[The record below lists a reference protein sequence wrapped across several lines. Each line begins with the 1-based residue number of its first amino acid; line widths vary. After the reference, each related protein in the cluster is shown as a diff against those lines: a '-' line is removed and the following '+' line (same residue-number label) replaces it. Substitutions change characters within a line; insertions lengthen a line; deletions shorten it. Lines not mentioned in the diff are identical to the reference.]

1 MISRL
6 LKNQEALKAAPA
18 KQKHQLTMLTPAE
31 WHRLQRLQTLL
42 TPCRYVTELLG
53 GETDVSCSVVSP
65 ALRHLTRTMEVSG
78 DDPAHVVTCCL
89 PRGERGGVWTSVEE
103 KQNHSRTHRGASK
116 EEELPAED
124 EEGPNGALGRYR
136 AEPTIRDRLP
146 TAVAS
151 CLGNWLKEKK
161 QKK

>member
-1 MISRL
+1 FFCLFELGLFPGRL
-6 LKNQEALKAAPA
+6 
-18 KQKHQLTMLTPAE
+18 
-31 WHRLQRLQTLL
+31 
-42 TPCRYVTELLG
+42 
-53 GETDVSCSVVSP
+53 SVVFDTVKQP
-65 ALRHLTRTMEVSG
+65 DYIVCQENTPMK
-78 DDPAHVVTCCL
+78 DDD
-89 PRGERGGVWTSVEE
+89 RGGERGGVWTSVEE